1 MPSLSGSRGRVDG
14 SDREREGRPRRI
26 ADGEVS
32 GAEAPS
38 TFCWKHPGMDN
49 PSIRRPYERPRLTVF
64 GDLRIV
70 TETNLTMNMNDPS
83 NSSSTM
89 T

>member
-1 MPSLSGSRGRVDG
+1 MPPKYLTSGTS
-14 SDREREGRPRRI
+14 
-26 ADGEVS
+26 
-32 GAEAPS
+32 
-38 TFCWKHPGMDN
+38 GMDN
-49 PSIRRPYERPRLTVF
+49 PSNRRPYERPRLTVF

-83 NSSSTM
+83 NSSNTM